1 MCSEQIETLLEVVA
15 SRQQYA
21 ARRQLCCREDPRS
34 EAADPNLAT
43 TGEAFGE
50 ITQLFERRNFVLWHD
65 QRDEHRTRLDFKGK
79 AGDLLGRHID
89 AEVVGA
95 EAARGRKPAALCA
108 FFAR

>member
-1 MCSEQIETLLEVVA
+1 MCSEQIEPLLEVVA

-50 ITQLFERRNFVLWHD
+50 ITQALGLDPRTLDRWLAD
-65 QRDEHRTRLDFKGK
+65 RDDKHAEPSSGVAQK
-79 AGDLLGRHID
+79 ASEP
-89 AEVVGA
+89 AA
-95 EAARGRKPAALCA
+95 EAADL
-108 FFAR
+108 